1 MSLPLKHVSQ
11 FLDRTLQNQAF
22 TDSSNN
28 GLQIANQGTVSSVA
42 VGVDASLRFL
52 KTAKEEGADFVI
64 CHHGLSWGD
73 SLKRITELNYELV
86 SFAITNNIAVY
97 ASHLPLD
104 AHPQFGNNAQLAK
117 LLKLRNTQPAFD
129 YHGNLIGVTGELSA
143 AISFDA
149 FCARIGASV
158 SSEYRALAFGPKK
171 IRKIGIVSGGGAS
184 MIEEAKTLGL
194 DAFLTGEPT
203 LQGYI
208 QAENLQMNVVFA
220 GHYATELTGVRALAT
235 LVTRKLKLPST
246 VIDFQI
252 TY

>member
-1 MSLPLKHVSQ
+1 MSIPLQRVVQ

-28 GLQIANQGTVSSVA
+28 GLQIANRGTVSSVA

-52 KTAKEEGADFVI
+52 KAAQEEGADFVI

-86 SFAITNNIAVY
+86 SFAIANNIAVY

-104 AHPQFGNNAQLAK
+104 AHPQYGNNAQLAK
-117 LLKLRNTQPAFD
+117 LLSLRNVQPAFN
-129 YHGNLIGVTGELSA
+129 YHGNVIGVMGLLPR
-143 AISFDA
+143 AIPFAD
-149 FCARIGASV
+149 FCAAVGQSV
-158 SSEYRALAFGPKK
+158 SPEYKALAFGQKM
-171 IRKIGIVSGGGAS
+171 IRKVGIVSGGGAD
-184 MIEEAKTLGL
+184 MIEEAKQLGL
-194 DAFLTGEPT
+194 DALLTGEPT
-203 LQGYI
+203 LQGYT
-208 QAENLQMNVVFA
+208 QAENLQMNAVFA
-220 GHYATELTGVRALAT
+220 GHYATELTGVRSLAT
-235 LVTRKLKLPST
+235 LLTRKLHVAST